1 MIRQKR
7 FMMMLVLVLALAA
20 SACQAKPAGTTQQL
34 QTATVTRGS
43 LQATVSAAGTIAAPA
58 QVAVQFQNSGQVVA
72 VNVKVGDQ
80 VKAGQVMA
88 SLDST
93 SLEAALASA
102 QAGLDMAQAQLAATQ
117 KGPLASQV
125 KSDEAALASAQ
136 AAFRAAQAKTTNLG
150 DQLVIDQN
158 NLDNAA
164 TELNN
169 AQNAYSNLFEFVRS
183 GNPRGAYV
191 PPAGQQ
197 WSSQKAALDDAKIN
211 YEVAVATYNLDAANV
226 NNSSLASAAAQV
238 AQAQANLDDLKSTP
252 TPQDVQLAE
261 LSVQNAQLALD
272 QAKLNLTKSQLIAPF
287 DGVVAQVNLQAGQ
300 QSSDSAQPVI
310 LANLSQLEA
319 QVLVAETDVPRVKV
333 GQPVQVTFDA
343 LPNQTFDASVVEVA
357 YVGTVTS
364 GVVNYP
370 VTIALDQPGTA
381 AALSASQQIRPGMT
395 ANVTIVVEQRDN
407 ILLVPNRAIKL
418 SGKQRVVTVLKDGQ
432 PTQVNVTLGMSGDT
446 ESEVVSG
453 LNEGDAVVVPQTTTT
468 TGQGGGGFGGPG
480 GGFGRGFGD

>member
-1 MIRQKR
+1 MMRQKR
-7 FMMMLVLVLALAA
+7 FMMMAVLVLALAA
-20 SACQAKPAGTTQQL
+20 SACQAKPAGTTQPL

-43 LQATVSAAGTIAAPA
+43 LQATVSAAGTIAAVA
-58 QVAVQFQNSGQVVA
+58 QVAVPFQNSGQVEA

-88 SLDST
+88 ALDST

-117 KGPLASQV
+117 QGPLASQV
-125 KSDEAALASAQ
+125 ASDEAALASAQ
-136 AAFRAAQAKTTNLG
+136 AGYQAAQAKTANLG

-164 TELNN
+164 KELND

-197 WSSQKAALDDAKIN
+197 WSSQKATLDNAKVN
-211 YEVAVATYNLDAANV
+211 YEVAVATYNLDAASV

-252 TPQDVQLAE
+252 TSQDVQLAE
-261 LSVQNAQLALD
+261 LSVQNAQLALK

-287 DGVVAQVNLQAGQ
+287 DGVVAQVNVQVGQ
-300 QSSDSAQPVI
+300 PSSASTQPVV

-333 GQPVQVTFDA
+333 GQTVQVTFDA

-357 YVGTVTS
+357 LVGQTTS

-370 VTIALDQPGTA
+370 VTIALKQTDA
-381 AALSASQQIRPGMT
+381 QIRPGMT

-407 ILLVPNRAIKL
+407 VLLVPNRAIKL
-418 SGKQRVVTVLKDGQ
+418 SGRQRTVTVLKDGQ
-432 PTQVNVTLGMSGDT
+432 PTVVNVTLGMSGDT
-446 ESEVVSG
+446 ESEVTSG
-453 LNEGDAVVVPQTTTT
+453 LSEGDVVVIPQTTTT
-468 TGQGGGGFGGPG
+468 TGGGGGFGGPG

>member
-1 MIRQKR
+1 MMQQKR
-7 FMMMLVLVLALAA
+7 FMMTLALVFALAA

-43 LQATVSAAGTIAAPA
+43 LQAIVSAAGTIAAPA
-58 QVAVQFQNSGQVVA
+58 QVDVQFQNSGQVKA

-88 SLDST
+88 LLDSA

-125 KSDEAALASAQ
+125 KSNEAALASAQ
-136 AAFRAAQAKTTNLG
+136 AAYRAAQAKTANLG
-150 DQLVIDQN
+150 NQLVIDQN

-183 GNPRGAYV
+183 GNPRGAFV

-197 WSSQKAALDDAKIN
+197 WSPQKAALDNAKIN
-211 YEVAVATYNLDAANV
+211 YEVAVATYNLDAATV

-252 TPQDVQLAE
+252 TSQDVQLAQ
-261 LSVQNAQLALD
+261 LSVQSAQLALD
-272 QAKLNLTKSQLIAPF
+272 QAKLNLTKSQLVAPF
-287 DGVVAQVNLQAGQ
+287 DGVVAQVNLQVGQ
-300 QSSDSAQPVI
+300 PSSASTQPVV

-319 QVLVAETDVPRVKV
+319 QVLVAETDVPRVQV

-343 LPNQTFDASVVEVA
+343 LPNQTFEASVVEVA
-357 YVGTVTS
+357 LVGQTTS

-370 VTIALDQPGTA
+370 VTIALNQPDP
-381 AALSASQQIRPGMT
+381 QIRPGMT

-407 ILLVPNRAIKL
+407 VLLVPNRAIKL
-418 SGKQRVVTVLKDGQ
+418 SGRQRTVTVLQNGK
-432 PTQVNVTLGMSGDT
+432 PTTVNVTLGMSGDT
-446 ESEVVSG
+446 ESEVTSG
-453 LNEGDAVVVPQTTTT
+453 LNEGDVVVIQQTTSTT
-468 TGQGGGGFGGPG
+468 QGGQGGGGFGGPG
-480 GGFGRGFGD
+480 GGLGRGFGD

>member
-1 MIRQKR
+1 MTKQTR
-7 FMMMLVLVLALAA
+7 FMTALVLVLALAA
-20 SACQAKPAGTTQQL
+20 SACQANSAGTTQQL

-58 QVAVQFQNSGQVVA
+58 QVAVPFQNSGQVKA
-72 VNVKVGDQ
+72 VNVKVGDR
-80 VKAGQVMA
+80 VKAGQVLA
-88 SLDST
+88 VLDST

-125 KSDEAALASAQ
+125 KSDAAALSSAQ
-136 AAFRAAQAKTTNLG
+136 TAYQAAQAKTSNLG

-164 TELNN
+164 TELND

-183 GNPRGAYV
+183 GNPRGAFV

-197 WSSQKAALDDAKIN
+197 WSQQKVALDNAKIN
-211 YEVAVATYNLDAANV
+211 YEVAVATYNLDAASV

-238 AQAQANLDDLKSTP
+238 AQAQAALDDLKSTP
-252 TPQDVQLAE
+252 TAQDVQLGE
-261 LSVQNAQLALD
+261 LSVQSAQIAVD
-272 QAKLNLTKSQLIAPF
+272 QAKLNLLKSQLIAPF
-287 DGVVAQVNLQAGQ
+287 DGVVAQVNLQVGQ
-300 QSSDSAQPVI
+300 PSSASTQPVV

-319 QVLVAETDVPRVKV
+319 QVLVAETDVPRVQV

-343 LPNQTFDASVVEVA
+343 LPSQTFTATVVEVA
-357 YVGTVTS
+357 LVGQTAS

-370 VTIALDQPGTA
+370 VTIALNQADP
-381 AALSASQQIRPGMT
+381 QIRPGMT

-418 SGKQRVVTVLKDGQ
+418 SGRQRTVTVLKDGK
-432 PTQVNVTLGMSGDT
+432 PTVVDVTLGMSGDT
-446 ESEVVSG
+446 ESEVTSG
-453 LNEGDAVVVPQTTTT
+453 LNEGDVVVVPQTTTT
-468 TGQGGGGFGGPG
+468 TGGGGGFGGPG
-480 GGFGRGFGD
+480 GGFRGPGGFGD

>member
-1 MIRQKR
+1 MMRQKR
-7 FMMMLVLVLALAA
+7 FMMIAVLVLALAV

-43 LQATVSAAGTIAAPA
+43 LQATVSAAGTIAAVA
-58 QVAVQFQNSGQVVA
+58 QVAVPFQNSGQVKA

-88 SLDST
+88 ALDST

-102 QAGLDMAQAQLAATQ
+102 QAGLDIAQAQLAATQ
-117 KGPLASQV
+117 QGPLASQIA
-125 KSDEAALASAQ
+125 SDEAALASAQ
-136 AAFRAAQAKTTNLG
+136 AGYQAAQAKTANLG

-164 TELNN
+164 KELND

-197 WSSQKAALDDAKIN
+197 WSSQKAALDNAKVN
-211 YEVAVATYNLDAANV
+211 YEVAVATYNLDAASV

-252 TPQDVQLAE
+252 TSQDVQLAE
-261 LSVQNAQLALD
+261 LSVQNAQLALN

-287 DGVVAQVNLQAGQ
+287 DGVVAQVNVQVGQ
-300 QSSDSAQPVI
+300 PSSASTQPVV

-333 GQPVQVTFDA
+333 GQSVQVTFDA

-357 YVGTVTS
+357 LVGQTTS

-370 VTIALDQPGTA
+370 VTIALNQPNP
-381 AALSASQQIRPGMT
+381 QIRPGMT

-418 SGKQRVVTVLKDGQ
+418 SGRQRTVTVLKDGQ
-432 PTQVNVTLGMSGDT
+432 PTTVNVTLGMSGDT
-446 ESEVVSG
+446 ESEVMSG
-453 LNEGDAVVVPQTTTT
+453 LNEGDVVVIQQTTT

>member
-1 MIRQKR
+1 MMRQTR
-7 FMMMLVLVLALAA
+7 FMIIVVLVLALAV
-20 SACQAKPAGTTQQL
+20 SACQAKPTGTTQL

-43 LQATVSAAGTIAAPA
+43 LQATISAAGTLAAVA
-58 QVAVQFQNSGQVVA
+58 QVAVQFQNSGQVKA

-88 SLDST
+88 LLDTT
-93 SLEAALASA
+93 SLEAGVVSA
-102 QAGLDMAQAQLAATQ
+102 QAGLDIAQAQLATTQ
-117 KGPLASQV
+117 KGPLASQI
-125 KSDEAALASAQ
+125 KSAEVALASAQ
-136 AAFRAAQAKTTNLG
+136 AGYQAALAKTANLG

-164 TELNN
+164 KELND
-169 AQNAYSNLFEFVRS
+169 AQNTYSNLFEFVRS

-197 WSSQKAALDDAKIN
+197 WSPQKAALDNAKVN

-238 AQAQANLDDLKSTP
+238 AQAQANLDDLKTTP
-252 TPQDVQLAE
+252 MSQDVQLAK

-287 DGVVAQVNLQAGQ
+287 DGVVAQVNVQAGQ
-300 QSSDSAQPVI
+300 PSSASTQPVV

-319 QVLVAETDVPRVKV
+319 QVLVAETDVLNVAV
-333 GQPVQVTFDA
+333 GQPAQVTFDA
-343 LPNQTFDASVVEVA
+343 LPNRTFDATIVEVA
-357 YVGTVTS
+357 LVGQTTS

-370 VTIALDQPGTA
+370 VTIALNQSDP
-381 AALSASQQIRPGMT
+381 QIRPGMT
-395 ANVTIVVEQRDN
+395 ANVTIVVEQRN
-407 ILLVPNRAIKL
+407 NVLLVPNRAIKL
-418 SGKQRVVTVLKDGQ
+418 TGRQHTVTVIKDGK
-432 PTQVNVTLGMSGDT
+432 PTTVNVTLGLSGDT
-446 ESEVVSG
+446 ESEVTSG
-453 LNEGDAVVVPQTTTT
+453 LSEGDVVVIPQTTTT
-468 TGQGGGGFGGPG
+468 SQGGGGFGGPG